1 MKQLIFIQSCFILFI
16 ACQAIDPTVICHGG
30 AGSVDPSRYVGKF
43 KGTVLA
49 VQLGYQKLKESGNAL
64 DAVEIA
70 IKSME
75 VDENFN
81 AGYGAVLTSDGEVE
95 MDACIMDGSNMK
107 VGAITGMQDIFHP
120 ITLARRVME
129 KTKYNFLG
137 PKGAMDLAKKE
148 GFEFLPKG
156 TLATQRA
163 KDSLERW
170 RQAQNVSL
178 GEMVGEGGTVGCV
191 AIDANGN
198 VVAGTSTGGLTGKM
212 PGRIGDTPIVGAG
225 TYADNYMGGLSAT
238 GTGEVIMKS
247 VLIYDILKR
256 VNLTEITIQKAA
268 QDACDEMLERYED
281 DGGVI
286 GVDRYGNTAIAFSS
300 EQMSWA
306 YQNKDNEIH
315 YGINKGDDFLYNI
328 AECKNKNCFV

>member
-1 MKQLIFIQSCFILFI
+1 MKQLILIKTCFILFV

-30 AGSVDPSRYVGKF
+30 AGSVDASRYVGKYR
-43 KGTVLA
+43 GTVLA
-49 VQLGYQKLKESGNAL
+49 VQLGYEVLKNGGSPM

-81 AGYGAVLTSDGEVE
+81 AGYGSVLTSAGEVE

-129 KTKYNFLG
+129 KTKFNFLG
-137 PKGAMDLAKKE
+137 AEGAMNLAKSE

-191 AIDANGN
+191 AIDLNGN
-198 VVAGTSTGGLTGKM
+198 IVAGTSTGGLTGKM

-238 GTGEVIMKS
+238 GTGKFSLKISYQVEKKILN
-247 VLIYDILKR
+247 LIKKGT
-256 VNLTEITIQKAA
+256 V
-268 QDACDEMLERYED
+268 
-281 DGGVI
+281 
-286 GVDRYGNTAIAFSS
+286 SS
-300 EQMSWA
+300 DV
-306 YQNKDNEIH
+306 YH
-315 YGINKGDDFLYNI
+315 LR
-328 AECKNKNCFV
+328 